1 MEVVKFTQSTQ
12 SSQTNLDV
20 STLSR
25 SLREILGA
33 CILSAVAL
41 QSTPICAAEL
51 SSAGK
56 GSQILDTCKI
66 DLTKDVVRT
75 FWRDADGTPLGAFTR
90 VLNSLN
96 LHGERLVC
104 ASNAGIYGK
113 DLLPIGLYVENGKVL
128 RRLNTRKEG
137 FGNFYLQPNGV
148 FWLSD
153 HGASISTTDEVQS
166 HWEQIGPVIQ
176 FATQSGPIL
185 FLADQ
190 INAAFTPG
198 SDNRL
203 VRNAVCLKSSI
214 EVVLAKSRFPINF
227 YDFASVLR
235 DEVGCHDGLYLD
247 GSVSELYPF
256 EGRSI
261 RTEFGP
267 MIGVVEPS
275 HKN

>member
-1 MEVVKFTQSTQ
+1 MKFTQS
-12 SSQTNLDV
+12 SQLSLAV
-20 STLSR
+20 FRLSR
-25 SLREILGA
+25 SLRRGIGA
-33 CILSAVAL
+33 CILSVFTL
-41 QSTPICAAEL
+41 QSAAICAAEL

-56 GSQILDTCKI
+56 GSQILDTCRI
-66 DLTKDVVRT
+66 SLASDTIRT
-75 FWRDADGTPLGAFTR
+75 FWRDADGTPFGTFNR
-90 VLNSLN
+90 VLNKLS

-113 DLLPIGLYVENGKVL
+113 DLAPIGLYVENGKVL

-153 HGASISTTDEVQS
+153 QRASISTTDEVQS
-166 HWEQIGPVIQ
+166 RWKQIGPVIK

-190 INAAFTPG
+190 INTTFAPG

-203 VRNAVCLKSSI
+203 VRNAVCLKSSAEI
-214 EVVLAKSRFPINF
+214 VLAKSRYPINLHE
-227 YDFASVLR
+227 FASVLR

-256 EGRSI
+256 HGRLIES
-261 RTEFGP
+261 EFGP
-267 MIGVVEPS
+267 MIGVVEPG
-275 HKN
+275 HK